1 MRRYIMIAS
10 MATIFAV
17 SFSSCRDTTTQ
28 TREEVLIDDMTDQ
41 GAEVK
46 VKRYDDGDKKIKM
59 ETDDKKVKIKTEDGK
74 TKIKEKD
81 KN

>member
-1 MRRYIMIAS
+1 MKKSIMIAM
-10 MATIFAV
+10 MAAIITV

-41 GAEVK
+41 GADIK
-46 VKRYDDGDKKIKM
+46 VKRSDDGDKKIKM
-59 ETDDKKVKIKTEDGK
+59 ETDDKKVKIKTVDGK

>member
-1 MRRYIMIAS
+1 M
-10 MATIFAV
+10 MAALVTV
-17 SFSSCRDTTTQ
+17 SFSSCRDTETK

-46 VKRYDDGDKKIKM
+46 VKRSDDGDKKIKL

-74 TKIKEKD
+74 TTIKEKD